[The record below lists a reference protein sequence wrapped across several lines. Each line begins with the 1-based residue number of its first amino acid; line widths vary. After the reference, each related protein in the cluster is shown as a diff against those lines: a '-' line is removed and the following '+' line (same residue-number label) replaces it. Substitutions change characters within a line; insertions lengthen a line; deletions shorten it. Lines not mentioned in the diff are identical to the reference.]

1 MKLKRAVSEVLA
13 MKKFLLCT
21 SVVLMFS
28 SQVFSQKKQETKTI
42 TCQTATIQR
51 DSVLVKLKE
60 YKTQVSLLEAFQKQ
74 LQSEFDFRKLEF
86 DTKLKDYQEKESTFS
101 AAVKE
106 SIVNELQ
113 KLDGELKK
121 FNSEAE
127 QKLAK
132 KEQEVLQPM
141 NDKINAAIDA
151 VALREGYFQVIDKKS
166 LYFSKAVCDATQLVI
181 EEANKTK

>member
-1 MKLKRAVSEVLA
+1 MKTNNIICSGILKINFVLL
-13 MKKFLLCT
+13 FLL
-21 SVVLMFS
+21 FS
-28 SQVFSQKKQETKTI
+28 FESFSQKKQETKTI

-51 DSVLVKLKE
+51 DSILVKLKE

-121 FNSEAE
+121 FNTEAE

-132 KEQEVLQPM
+132 KEQELLQPM

-166 LYFSKAVCDATQLVI
+166 VYFSKAVCDATQLVI